1 MHPSSNMVFE
11 PVINSQAIKDNTD
24 WVGAYGDSNPVTVDT
39 LGYNRV
45 TFVYHLGATDIAV
58 AEMGLWASDTATAS
72 GADDADYTEQ
82 TGIAF
87 SALPSATNDG
97 TIFVASVDLRG
108 RSLRRYWACGAKA
121 GNGTAGTYLSV
132 LALLSEPSGLVPLT
146 ATQRGLTG
154 MVET

>member
-1 MHPSSNMVFE
+1 MHPSSNVKRVV
-11 PVINSQAIKDNTD
+11 VINSQAIKDNTD

-58 AEMGLWASDTATAS
+58 AEMGLFASDTATAS
-72 GADDADYTEQ
+72 GADDANYTAQ
-82 TGIAF
+82 TDLAF
-87 SALPSATNDG
+87 SALPSATDDG
-97 TIFVASVDLRG
+97 EVWTVDVDLRG

-132 LALLSEPSGLVPLT
+132 TAVLSEPSGLVPLT
-146 ATQRGLTG
+146 ATQRGLGGLVAT
-154 MVET
+154 